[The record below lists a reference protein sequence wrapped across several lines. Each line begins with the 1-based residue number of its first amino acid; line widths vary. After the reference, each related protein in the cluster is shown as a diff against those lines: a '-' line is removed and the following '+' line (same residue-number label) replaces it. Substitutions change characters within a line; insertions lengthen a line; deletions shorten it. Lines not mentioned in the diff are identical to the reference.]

1 MAEKDFRVQKGLI
14 VADGDVTVP
23 SAHTVF
29 AGTFNTDG
37 DTSTPNF
44 GLTMSGKTIAAD
56 GSDSNI
62 DVLITPKGTGS
73 LLATRINNTVI
84 GNITPAAA
92 TVTDLI
98 ATGAS
103 TLRGAITTG

>member
-1 MAEKDFRVQKGLI
+1 VAEKDFRVQKGLI

-37 DTSTPNF
+37 DSSTPNF

-56 GSDSNI
+56 GADTNI
-62 DVLITPKGTGS
+62 DVEINSKGTGS
-73 LLATRINNTVI
+73 LIATRINNTVI
-84 GNITPAAA
+84 GNATPAAA
-92 TVTDLI
+92 TVTAL
-98 ATGAS
+98 
-103 TLRGAITTG
+103 TTVSLGIR